1 MSITTAVLKRN
12 DEQDVIEVA
21 SPERALPFDVAR
33 VRADFPILNQPM
45 VEKSLVY
52 LDNAATTQKPQ
63 SVIDYLSRYYQLQ
76 NSNIHRG
83 VYQLSEAATEAYEG
97 ARHKIQRFLNA
108 ADSREIVFTR
118 GTTESINLIA
128 ETFGKMRVGKG
139 DEVVVTELEHHS
151 NIVPWYL
158 LCRERG
164 AVLRHV
170 PIDEH
175 GDVDLDAFQTTINE
189 RTKLVAIAHV
199 SNSLGTVIPI
209 RRVVDIAH
217 GHNIPVVVDG
227 AQALPHLSVDVQALG
242 CDFYAFSG
250 HKLFGPTGIGALYGR
265 YELLEEMPPYQGGGS
280 MIQKVTFDEI
290 TFADPPTRF
299 EAGTPDISGAIGF
312 GVAVDYLNALDLEGA
327 FAHEQDLLEYATT
340 VLGKI
345 DGLRIIGAP
354 VEKVGVLSFDLGDI
368 HPHDIGTIL
377 DQEGIAIRTG
387 HHCAQPVMAHFGIP
401 ATARASFAFYNTRD
415 DVDRL
420 EYGVRKVLDLFT

>member
-1 MSITTAVLKRN
+1 MSITTDVFEQKAVENPTEEEEGIPR
-12 DEQDVIEVA
+12 
-21 SPERALPFDVAR
+21 FDVAR
-33 VRADFPILNQPM
+33 VRADFPILNQE
-45 VEKSLVY
+45 VVKKSLVY

-63 SVIDYLSRYYQLQ
+63 SVIDYLSRYYALQ

-97 ARHKIQRFLNA
+97 ARHKVQRFINA

-118 GTTESINLIA
+118 GTTESINLVA
-128 ETFGKMRVGKG
+128 QTFGKMRVGEG
-139 DEVVVTELEHHS
+139 DEVIVTELEHHS

-170 PIDEH
+170 PIDDN
-175 GDVDLDAFQTTINE
+175 GDVDLNAFEAMLND

-209 RRVVDIAH
+209 RRVVDVAH
-217 GHNIPVVVDG
+217 ARDIPVAVDG
-227 AQALPHLSVDVQALG
+227 AQALPHFPVDVQALG

-265 YELLEEMPPYQGGGS
+265 YDLLYEMPPYQGGGS

-312 GVAVDYLNALDLEGA
+312 GVALDYLDALDLEGA
-327 FAHEQDLLEYATT
+327 FAHEDDLLEYATAR
-340 VLGKI
+340 LSEI
-345 DGLRIIGAP
+345 DGLRIIGTP
-354 VEKVGVLSFDLGDI
+354 GKKVGVLSFDLGDI

-387 HHCAQPVMAHFGIP
+387 HHCAQPVMAHYDIP
-401 ATARASFAFYNTRD
+401 ATARASFAFYNTRE

-420 EYGVRKVLDLFT
+420 EFGVRKVLDLFG